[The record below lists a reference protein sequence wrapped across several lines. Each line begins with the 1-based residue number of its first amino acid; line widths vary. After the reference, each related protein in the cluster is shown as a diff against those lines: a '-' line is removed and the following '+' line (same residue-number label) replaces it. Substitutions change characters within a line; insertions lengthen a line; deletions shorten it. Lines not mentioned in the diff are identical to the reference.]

1 LQAAP
6 KVYASGPRPGSK
18 EGSLWAHP
26 PKKVPKKAPKVSK
39 KGEQNMLNQNINK
52 NLSDE
57 RALLVFFALRG
68 HEDPEWALEQLE
80 ILGQLAAIKAMGER
94 E

>member
-1 LQAAP
+1 MGTPLKGAQ
-6 KVYASGPRPGSK
+6 
-18 EGSLWAHP
+18 EGT
-26 PKKVPKKAPKVSK
+26 KGFQKGVP
-39 KGEQNMLNQNINK
+39 NMRTYSINK

-57 RALLVFFALRG
+57 RALLVFSALRG

-80 ILGQLAAIKAMGER
+80 ILGQLAAIKAMGEK